1 MKISIAPTVLEKC
14 PQLKL
19 GILSLSVEVRNDYSD
34 LLEKIKDESI
44 LIASKLA
51 VEDISKQAAITA
63 GRKAY
68 KALGKDPARYRLS
81 AEALLRR
88 VVNGKGLYHINNVVD
103 ALNLVSIK
111 TGISIGGYDQNNIIG
126 DVLLDVGRAKEPYE
140 AIGRGGLNM
149 EFMPLLRDEFSAFG
163 SPTSDSTRTMV
174 TPEMN
179 TFLMVFFSFAG
190 ANELDTALSY
200 AEELLSTYADGKTL
214 LKTTI

>member
-1 MKISIAPTVLEKC
+1 MKISIAPQVLEKC

-19 GILSLSVEVRNDYSD
+19 GVLSLSVEVKNDYPE
-34 LLEKIKDESI
+34 LLDKIRDESI
-44 LIASKLA
+44 GIASKLSI
-51 VEDISKQAAITA
+51 EDIRKKPAITA
-63 GRKAY
+63 GRNAY

-111 TGISIGGYDQNNIIG
+111 TGISIGGYDQSNIIG
-126 DVLLDVGRAKEPYE
+126 DALLDVGRAKEPYE

-190 ANELDTALSY
+190 AHELDAALSY
-200 AEELLSTYADGKTL
+200 AEELLSAYASGKTL
-214 LKTTI
+214 IKETI